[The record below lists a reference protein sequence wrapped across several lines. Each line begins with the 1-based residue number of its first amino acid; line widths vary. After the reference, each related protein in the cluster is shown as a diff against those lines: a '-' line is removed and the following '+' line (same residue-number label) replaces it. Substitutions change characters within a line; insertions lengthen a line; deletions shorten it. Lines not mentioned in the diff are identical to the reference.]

1 VLLDH
6 ATVGG
11 NDDKVGLVASVV
23 DHFKELDARGLAR
36 CVKHRSF
43 NDCVQSALSSYA
55 SLSSSNNFE
64 AIHFSRKNWRDV
76 EAARASLKS
85 TVEEVMTPKFEVEN
99 PITHARGVI
108 KVS

>member
-23 DHFKELDARGLAR
+23 GHFKELDARGLAR

-64 AIHFSRKNWRDV
+64 AIYFSRKNWRDV

-85 TVEEVMTPKFEVEN
+85 TEEVMTPKFEVEN